1 MRVGSEGRS
10 PQVPVV
16 TAEPDRHAGAVARI
30 GRVAFPRTY
39 DGILPPQSIKAVV
52 EQTYSDDAVR
62 TCMEACAEDDGSHFL
77 VAESRGRVVG
87 YVHYDTFGPEPE
99 LHRIYV
105 DPDAIGGGIGTLLL
119 RELHDRL
126 LPGTSYILMVIASN
140 TKAIRFYRRHGFVDD
155 HEVDGVAFYRE
166 HMGVSFPSD
175 AQSVP
180 CLVLRFTKPPP
191 S

>member
-1 MRVGSEGRS
+1 MD
-10 PQVPVV
+10 PTQVSVL
-16 TAEPDRHAGAVARI
+16 TADPDSHAEEVARI

-39 DGILPPQSIKAVV
+39 DGVLPPESIRAVV

-62 TCMEACAEDDGSHFL
+62 SCMKACAEDDGSHFL
-77 VAESRGRVVG
+77 VAEQGGRVVG
-87 YVHYDTFGPEPE
+87 YAHYDTFGGEPE

-119 RELHDRL
+119 RELHTRL
-126 LPGTSYILMVIASN
+126 GPGTSYILMVIASN

-166 HMGVSFPSD
+166 HMGVHFPPE
-175 AQSVP
+175 ARSVP
-180 CLVLRFTKPPP
+180 CLVLRYRK
-191 S
+191 